1 MVQAPSLVFIRSD
14 CLNSV
19 DFVVK
24 IVANTSKASWGYIV
38 HLSNKFKNI
47 NFEQIELKFDLLIM
61 IMTSLLKSTSEIVY
75 FLFIPSL
82 RIDQRHLFMTGAGIL
97 ETAFS
102 GLESLRLR
110 V

>member
-1 MVQAPSLVFIRSD
+1 
-14 CLNSV
+14 
-19 DFVVK
+19 
-24 IVANTSKASWGYIV
+24 
-38 HLSNKFKNI
+38 
-47 NFEQIELKFDLLIM
+47 M